1 MYLRSGSFSV
11 VAAVCTILMLISI
24 TGSDGAME
32 CGVFSCPNLV
42 TKAFDS
48 ITDSDSRSFCCK
60 GLVSGLPYCCDWK
73 DYGAYIFGLDP
84 EKLQIPFAAILGL
97 IIGGVVRFFFLNYD
111 LAMIATLSMILSCSE
126 SVPLKLID
134 RSIDLIIA
142 HVTGPAGV
150 ADVLLLLVPGLVLLP
165 RSSSDHHR
173 TPHCGLW

>member
-1 MYLRSGSFSV
+1 MLQSSHSSSSALIFNFRARVHSAHASCEIFISVILQFAFLFRRFCSVPTAIMYLRSGSFSV

-84 EKLQIPFAAILGL
+84 EK
-97 IIGGVVRFFFLNYD
+97 
-111 LAMIATLSMILSCSE
+111 
-126 SVPLKLID
+126 
-134 RSIDLIIA
+134 
-142 HVTGPAGV
+142 
-150 ADVLLLLVPGLVLLP
+150 
-165 RSSSDHHR
+165 
-173 TPHCGLW
+173 